1 MATLYT
7 YKGNLSTETNSFLA
21 QTDYI
26 PKNKWIFSGKSW
38 IDWIQSQDLGCIY
51 KYKNTC
57 IFDKGDYNSIG
68 TKSKGV
74 LTL

>member
-7 YKGNLSTETNSFLA
+7 YKGNLSTEINRFLT

-26 PKNKWIFSGKSW
+26 PKKKWIFGGKNW
-38 IDWIQSQDLGCIY
+38 IDWIQFLKMPCIY

>member
-7 YKGNLSTETNSFLA
+7 DTGRLSTEMNSFLA
-21 QTDYI
+21 ETDYI
-26 PKNKWIFSGKSW
+26 PKKKWIFVGKNW
-38 IDWIQSQDLGCIY
+38 IDWIQFLKMSCIY

-57 IFDKGDYNSIG
+57 IFGKGDYNSIG

>member
-7 YKGNLSTETNSFLA
+7 DTGRLSTEINRFLA
-21 QTDYI
+21 QNDYI
-26 PKNKWIFSGKSW
+26 AKNQWISDGKSW
-38 IDWIQSQDLGCIY
+38 IDWIQFLKTPCIY